1 MCIGDMRFYVFPKL
15 YRPKSTI
22 LYPVISENLFKNVKS
37 GHGGWKA
44 EGLDLIACKR
54 PRKV

>member
-1 MCIGDMRFYVFPKL
+1 MCIGDMRFYVFPNL